1 MELVSLFC
9 LLMSLNGILWKGFI
23 MQIRNKNFGF
33 TLAEVLITLTIVGVV
48 AAMTLPILINK
59 INDYQFKVAYK
70 KAYRDVNEA
79 YRMMMT
85 TDDEFE
91 EIVCPEGGCFNLAF
105 GRNFKLLAKQFKAVK
120 TCFDFGSKYKC
131 LKCPDHLSHECY
143 STYASAFI
151 DNSGRVW
158 AMYYEMES
166 PFYVDTN
173 GDKGP
178 NLTGKDRWGFYLP
191 TPRNNNTHKNFII
204 PAYDYDITTKSRS
217 CTSGDCKYKS
227 WLE

>member
-1 MELVSLFC
+1 MNINENC
-9 LLMSLNGILWKGFI
+9 NHAY
-23 MQIRNKNFGF
+23 
-33 TLAEVLITLTIVGVV
+33 TLAEVLITLAVIGVV

-79 YRMMMT
+79 YRMMKA

-91 EIVCPEGGCFNLAF
+91 EIVCPEGTCYNQAF
-105 GRNFKLLAKQFKAVK
+105 GRNFMLLAKQFKAVK
-120 TCFDFGSKYKC
+120 ICPVYKYKC
-131 LKCPDHLSHECY
+131 LKCSDNSSQECY
-143 STYASAFI
+143 TSHAPAFI

-158 AMYYEMES
+158 AMYYKDES

-204 PAYDYDITTKSRS
+204 PIYDYDITTKSYI

-227 WLE
+227 WLIE